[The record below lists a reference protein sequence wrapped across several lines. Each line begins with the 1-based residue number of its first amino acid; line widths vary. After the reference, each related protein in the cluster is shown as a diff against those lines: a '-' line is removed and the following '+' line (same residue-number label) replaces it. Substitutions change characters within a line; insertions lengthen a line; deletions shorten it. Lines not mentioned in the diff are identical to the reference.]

1 MHQKISS
8 VQFNLEE
15 GGGSPFKKFL
25 QSLMITTILI
35 LEKNYPKILF
45 IFLFELFP
53 EYEYKYLDIHLVN
66 MWSTNIFGYLS
77 GT

>member
-25 QSLMITTILI
+25 QSLMITTILT

-53 EYEYKYLDIHLVN
+53 EY
-66 MWSTNIFGYLS
+66 
-77 GT
+77 